1 MGSKARQQQKGQPE
15 PNAIHRFRSLW
26 VCLFLLLG
34 TFLTFA
40 PVLNHEFIPFDDRE
54 YVTENEYVQQGWT
67 SAGLKWA
74 FTSGHSAN
82 WHQLTWLS
90 HMLDVELYG
99 GSPSGHHLTSL
110 LFHCLNTILLFLVL
124 QRLTG
129 AFWRS
134 AIVAALFAIHPLRI
148 ESVAWVSER
157 KDVLSTFFG
166 LTAIGIYHCYVKRP
180 SPLIY
185 LGLVVCFALGL
196 MSKPMLVTLPCV
208 LLLLDYWPLRR
219 LDRGTVGRL
228 VVEKLPLF
236 ALSAASSVITYLV
249 QKQEGA
255 VVTAQQFPLTERFGN
270 ALISYWSYIG
280 KILWPTDLSVI
291 YLQPGGAISPGTALL
306 AAALLAGVT
315 VSTLRAARR
324 YPYLAVGWLWYLGTL
339 VPVIGLVKVGAQSM
353 ADRYTYIPGIGLAL
367 MLVWGTAKLFE
378 GRVTRTPAAISV
390 VLILVPMLLVT
401 RIQLDY
407 WQDGITLFQRALEIE
422 PENPRA
428 HQLLGIALFQKGEY
442 AEAAR
447 HQRETIRLA
456 PQDADAHVNLAL
468 ALDRQG
474 KRDEAMRYYREAL
487 ELEPDKAPA
496 HQNYAIALEAQG
508 RLTEAATH
516 YQAALRVQPTLV
528 QAHYNLALIR
538 ARKSRVDEAIL
549 HFEKAILIRPDFVEA
564 HNNLG
569 NSYVVAGQP
578 QKARSH
584 YQAALR
590 IDPGHSGVQ
599 ANLHNLSA
607 QYER

>member
-82 WHQLTWLS
+82 WHPLTWLS

-99 GSPSGHHLTSL
+99 GGPRGHHLTSL

-124 QRLTG
+124 QKLTG

-134 AIVAALFAIHPLRI
+134 AIVAALFAIHPLRV

-157 KDVLSTFFG
+157 KDVLCTFFG
-166 LTAIGIYHCYVKRP
+166 LTAIWIYHGYVKRP
-180 SPLIY
+180 SRWAY
-185 LGLVVCFALGL
+185 LGLIACFALGL

-219 LDRGTVGRL
+219 LDRDSFGRL
-228 VVEKLPLF
+228 MVEKLPLF
-236 ALSAASSVITYLV
+236 ALSAVSSVITYLV

-255 VVTAQQFPLTERFGN
+255 VVTALPLSERLGN

-280 KILWPTDLSVI
+280 KTLWPTDLSVI
-291 YLQPGGAISPGTALL
+291 YLQPGRAISLAAALL
-306 AAALLAGVT
+306 AAALLAGVS
-315 VSTLRAARR
+315 VATLRAARR
-324 YPYLAVGWLWYLGTL
+324 YPYLTVGWLWYLGTL

-367 MLVWGTAKLFE
+367 MGVWGTAKLFE
-378 GRVTRTPAAISV
+378 GRVTRTLAAIPV
-390 VLILVPMLLVT
+390 VLILVPMLLLT
-401 RIQLDY
+401 RVQLDY
-407 WQDGITLFQRALEIE
+407 WQDGITLFQRAVEIE
-422 PENPRA
+422 PENHRA
-428 HQLLGIALFQKGEY
+428 RQLLGIAFFQEEDY

-456 PQDADAHVNLAL
+456 PQDADAYANLAL

-487 ELEPDKAPA
+487 VLEPDNAPA
-496 HQNYAIALEAQG
+496 HQNYAIALEAEG

-516 YQAALRVQPTLV
+516 YQAALRIRPAFV
-528 QAHYNLALIR
+528 QAHYNLALIL
-538 ARKSRVDEAIL
+538 ARESRVDEAIL
-549 HFEKAILIRPDFVEA
+549 HLEKAILIRPGFVEA

-569 NSYVVAGQP
+569 NSYVLAGQP

-590 IDPGHSGVQ
+590 IAPGHSGAR
-599 ANLHNLSA
+599 ANLRNLSA
-607 QYER
+607 Q